1 MKYDRHFELDFQ
13 IFLIVTNEKRRVIT
27 KIINYLKIKFLKAC
41 NLIIYFNFISG
52 QTHFKLTL
60 S

>member
-41 NLIIYFNFISG
+41 NLIIYFINN
-52 QTHFKLTL
+52 L
-60 S
+60 